1 MSDRLPVAVVGAGR
15 LGSIHARIL
24 ASMPEADLRFVI
36 DLDEARAKEIAGL
49 HDAAA
54 GTRLDQLEGVEAAV
68 VAVPTTEHHAVATRL
83 MERGISCLVE
93 KPIAT
98 TVEEA
103 RDMCRV
109 ARERDVTLMV
119 GHSERFNPVMRA
131 LEKLDF
137 SARFIDSQRVS
148 PFSFR
153 SADIGVVLDMMIHDI
168 DIILHLVKSPVK
180 AVHAVGVPVIGTN
193 EDLAN
198 ARIVFENGAVANAT
212 ASRVALKTERTI
224 RLFSSELYATLDFAK
239 KEGRIIRRGPALMEG
254 GLDIEAALEEG
265 MKNPLAFMQKGMV
278 TIETLALDEVEP
290 LLAEDLAFLEAVRTK
305 TPPPVTGED
314 GLVALDCACRI
325 VASARENAR

>member
-1 MSDRLPVAVVGAGR
+1 MSEPVPVAVVGAGR

-24 ASMPEADLRFVI
+24 AAMPEAELVAVVDI
-36 DLDEARAKEIAGL
+36 DAERAAEVAARHGARAL
-49 HDAAA
+49 
-54 GTRLDQLEGVEAAV
+54 TRLDQIEGVEACV
-68 VAVPTTEHHAVATRL
+68 VAVPTVEHHPVASRL
-83 MERGISCLVE
+83 MMRGLSCLVE

-98 TVEEA
+98 TVAEAEDLCRIA
-103 RDMCRV
+103 RD
-109 ARERDVTLMV
+109 REVTLMV

-131 LEKLDF
+131 LEKLPF
-137 SARFIDSQRVS
+137 EARFIDSQRVS

-180 AVHAVGVPVIGTN
+180 AVHAVGVPVIGRN

-212 ASRVALKTERTI
+212 ASRVALKTERTV
-224 RLFSSELYATLDFAK
+224 RVFSGELYATLDFAK
-239 KEGRIIRRGPALMEG
+239 KEGRIIRRGPALESG
-254 GLDIEAALEEG
+254 ELDIEAALEEG
-265 MKNPLAFMQKGMV
+265 MRNPLAFMQKGMV
-278 TIETLALDEVEP
+278 TIETLGLDDVEP
-290 LLAEDLAFLEAVRTK
+290 LLAENRAFLAAHRTK
-305 TPPPVTGED
+305 TAPPVTGED